1 MGLGS
6 EKRGVSWVTSPHVEV
21 HSETQRRK
29 NQGQS
34 QVEFFAKKLAKG
46 NPVMKK
52 TILSG
57 QKNSGQ
63 GRKTSLSII

>member
-34 QVEFFAKKLAKG
+34 QVEFFAKKLAKKG
-46 NPVMKK
+46 
-52 TILSG
+52 TL
-57 QKNSGQ
+57 
-63 GRKTSLSII
+63 